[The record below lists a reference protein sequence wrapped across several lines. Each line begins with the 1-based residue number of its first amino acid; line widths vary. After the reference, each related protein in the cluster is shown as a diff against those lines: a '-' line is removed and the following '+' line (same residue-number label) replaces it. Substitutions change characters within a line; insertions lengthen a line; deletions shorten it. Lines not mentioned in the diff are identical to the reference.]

1 MVEQARLDKVRLGN
15 SGGLS
20 GSGECWVWDKDV
32 ILVFHNSVIIG
43 LSMGFSGG
51 SVVKNLLARV
61 KIWVWED
68 PLEME
73 MATCYSIL
81 AWEIPSTE
89 EPGRLQSDMTQQLK
103 NNNKP

>member
-1 MVEQARLDKVRLGN
+1 
-15 SGGLS
+15 
-20 GSGECWVWDKDV
+20 
-32 ILVFHNSVIIG
+32 
-43 LSMGFSGG
+43 MGFSGG

-61 KIWVWED
+61 KMWVWED